1 MTRIIVDLWMPL
13 ANPDIVIEVR
23 SHKEDGSE
31 SAIRVVRLSVT
42 QIGENYQLPV
52 RRYSSVWQ
60 VFLFTKN
67 VKMYPCPNYVTI
79 GNNYL

>member
-52 RRYSSVWQ
+52 RRYSLVDN
-60 VFLFTKN
+60 FYF
-67 VKMYPCPNYVTI
+67 
-79 GNNYL
+79 YLQKT